1 MVFLKTEEE
10 IERIQRS
17 SKIVSETLA
26 QVAKHIQPG
35 LTLLELDRVAETF
48 IKKSGGQS
56 GFLGYD
62 GYPNTLCISI
72 NDEVIHGIPSSRKIQ
87 DGDMVS
93 CDCGVLL
100 DGFYGDACYTF
111 LVGEVTEEHKRLCQV
126 TKEALYKGIEVAIE
140 GNRIGRIGHAIQ
152 SHVEQNGFSVVREYC
167 GHGIG
172 KNLHEDPL
180 VRNYGNIQNGI
191 QLKSGMLLAIEPM
204 VCSGKGDVKIL
215 PDGWTVKT
223 RDQSLACHFE
233 QTIVV
238 RESKAQILTDFKVI
252 ETQIF
257 KNSYLWQNS
266 LLLNKTERL

>member
-17 SKIVSETLA
+17 AIIVSETLA
-26 QVAKHIQPG
+26 QVAKYIQPG
-35 LTLLELDRVAETF
+35 ITLLELDRIAETF

-72 NDEVIHGIPSSRKIQ
+72 NDEVIHGIPSSQKIQ

-100 DGFYGDACYTF
+100 DGFYGDSCYTF
-111 LVGEVTEEHKRLCQV
+111 LVGDVTEEHKRLCQV
-126 TKEALYKGIEVAIE
+126 TKEALNKGIEVAIE
-140 GNRIGRIGHAIQ
+140 GNRIGRIGNAIQ
-152 SHVEQNGFSVVREYC
+152 SHVERNGYSIVRKYC

-172 KNLHEDPL
+172 RNLHEDPR
-180 VRNYGNIQNGI
+180 VCNYGKTHHGI
-191 QLKSGMLLAIEPM
+191 QLKSGMIIAIEPM
-204 VCSGKGDVKIL
+204 VCSGIADVKVL

-223 RDQSLACHFE
+223 RDQSLGCHFE
-233 QTIVV
+233 HTVVV
-238 RESKAQILTDFKVI
+238 RENKAQILTDFKVI

-266 LLLNKTERL
+266 LQ